1 MTPCTV
7 SKRASGGRTIAR
19 RIPTAVL
26 LLAGVAAQAIG
37 ADVRAPR
44 VEVTEAGGTYQ
55 VSAEFVVTQPA
66 SAVIALLTDYERIP
80 KIMPDVRSSTVLERE
95 SERALVAQEAVAKF
109 MLVSKRVHVVLDIQQ
124 DGQTIRFRDTCGRS
138 FEQYEG
144 AWTIVEQDGGTA
156 VRYALTAKPKSDVPE
171 FLVKRLL
178 KRDATAMAQRLQAEI
193 ETRR

>member
-7 SKRASGGRTIAR
+7 SKRITGGRAIAR
-19 RIPTAVL
+19 RYATSIL
-26 LLAGVAAQAIG
+26 LIAGMAAPALG
-37 ADVRAPR
+37 ADKSAPR
-44 VEVTEAGGTYQ
+44 VEVSETRGTYQ

-95 SERALVAQEAVAKF
+95 SDRALVAQEAVAKF
-109 MLVSKRVHVVLDIQQ
+109 MLVSKRVHVVLEIQQ
-124 DGQTIRFRDTCGRS
+124 DGQTIRFRDRCGRS

-156 VRYALTAKPKSDVPE
+156 VRYALTAKPRSDVPE

-178 KRDATAMAQRLQAEI
+178 KRDAAAMAERLQAEI